1 MRHTKRLWSN
11 VNGKVGNAMTV
22 HSASAHQAATEQ
34 AIQPL
39 WQYLLALGAE
49 PEHLA
54 PLLTQARAL
63 SYQSGECLLPQGER
77 QIFAYFVVD
86 GIVRA
91 CHYTQEGSERCKEFY
106 FEGELCFLYSSWL
119 KQDIAPYQLETVT
132 ACRLVQIPLAVLNEP
147 TMQRV
152 QLALLKQQ
160 LLYKEQK
167 EAFLLLNT
175 PEQRYLHLLQYFP
188 LWVERLTHAQ
198 LANYIGITAIS
209 LSRIRRRLQDSL

>member
-1 MRHTKRLWSN
+1 MRHTKRPWSN
-11 VNGKVGNAMTV
+11 VNGKVGDAMTAL
-22 HSASAHQAATEQ
+22 SPDTLKATEQ
-34 AIQPL
+34 AIKPL

-49 PEHLA
+49 PDHLA
-54 PLLTQARAL
+54 LLTQARAL
-63 SYQSGECLLPQGER
+63 SCQPGECLLPQGEH
-77 QIFAYFVVD
+77 QTFAYFVVD

-119 KQDIAPYQLETVT
+119 KQDVAPYQLETVG

-147 TMQRV
+147 FMQQV

-175 PEQRYLHLLQYFP
+175 PEQRYLHLLEYFP

-209 LSRIRRRLQDSL
+209 LSRIRKRLQDSP

>member
-1 MRHTKRLWSN
+1 MRYTKRPWSN
-11 VNGKVGNAMTV
+11 VNGKASNAMTAP
-22 HSASAHQAATEQ
+22 SALAHQATTEQ
-34 AIQPL
+34 AIKPL

-54 PLLTQARAL
+54 PLLSQARAL
-63 SYQSGECLLPQGER
+63 SFQTGECLLPQGER
-77 QIFAYFVVD
+77 QTFAYFVVD

-106 FEGELCFLYSSWL
+106 FEGELCFLYRSWL
-119 KQDIAPYQLETVT
+119 KQDIAPYQLETVS
-132 ACRLVQIPLAVLNEP
+132 ACRLIQMPLAVLNEP
-147 TMQRV
+147 SMLRV

-175 PEQRYLHLLQYFP
+175 PEQRYLHLLEHFP

-209 LSRIRRRLQDSL
+209 LSRIRRRLQDSV

>member
-1 MRHTKRLWSN
+1 
-11 VNGKVGNAMTV
+11 MTTL
-22 HSASAHQAATEQ
+22 SPDTLKATEQ
-34 AIQPL
+34 AIKPL

-49 PEHLA
+49 PDHLA
-54 PLLTQARAL
+54 LLTQARAL
-63 SYQSGECLLPQGER
+63 SCQPGECLLPQGEH
-77 QIFAYFVVD
+77 QTFAYFVVD

-119 KQDIAPYQLETVT
+119 KQDVAPYQLETVG

-147 TMQRV
+147 FMQQV

-175 PEQRYLHLLQYFP
+175 PEQRYLHLFEYFP

-209 LSRIRRRLQDSL
+209 LSRIRKRLQDSP

>member
-1 MRHTKRLWSN
+1 MRQTKRPWSN
-11 VNGKVGNAMTV
+11 VNGKASNAMTAP
-22 HSASAHQAATEQ
+22 SASAHQATSEW
-34 AIQPL
+34 AINPL

-54 PLLTQARAL
+54 SLLTQARAL
-63 SYQSGECLLPQGER
+63 SYQPGECLLPQGER
-77 QIFAYFVVD
+77 QPFAYFVVD

-106 FEGELCFLYSSWL
+106 FEGELCFLYRSWL
-119 KQDIAPYQLETVT
+119 KQDIAPYQLETVS
-132 ACRLVQIPLAVLNEP
+132 ACRLVQMPLAVLNEP
-147 TMQRV
+147 SMQRV

-175 PEQRYLHLLQYFP
+175 PEQRYLHLLEHFP

-209 LSRIRRRLQDSL
+209 LSRIRRRLQDSV

>member
-1 MRHTKRLWSN
+1 MRHTKRHWSN
-11 VNGKVGNAMTV
+11 VNGKASNAMTAP
-22 HSASAHQAATEQ
+22 SASAHQATTEQ
-34 AIQPL
+34 AINPL

-54 PLLTQARAL
+54 PLLSQARAL
-63 SYQSGECLLPQGER
+63 SCQTGECLLPQGEH
-77 QIFAYFVVD
+77 QTFAYFVVD

-106 FEGELCFLYSSWL
+106 FEGELCFLYRSWL
-119 KQDIAPYQLETVT
+119 KQDLAPYQLETVS
-132 ACRLVQIPLAVLNEP
+132 ACRLVQMPLAVLNEP
-147 TMQRV
+147 SMQRV

-175 PEQRYLHLLQYFP
+175 PEQRYLHLLEHFP

-209 LSRIRRRLQDSL
+209 LSRIRRRLQDSV

>member
-1 MRHTKRLWSN
+1 MRHTKCPWSN
-11 VNGKVGNAMTV
+11 VNGKVGDAMTA

-34 AIQPL
+34 AIKPL

-54 PLLTQARAL
+54 PLLTQARAF
-63 SYQSGECLLPQGER
+63 SYQPEECLLSQGEY
-77 QIFAYFVVD
+77 QTFAYFVVD

-119 KQDIAPYQLETVT
+119 KQDVAPYQLETVG

-147 TMQRV
+147 FMQQV

-175 PEQRYLHLLQYFP
+175 PEQRYLHLLEYFP

-209 LSRIRRRLQDSL
+209 LSRIRKRLQDSS

>member
-1 MRHTKRLWSN
+1 MRHTKRPWSN
-11 VNGKVGNAMTV
+11 VNGKVGDAMTA
-22 HSASAHQAATEQ
+22 HSASAHQAVTEL

-49 PEHLA
+49 PERLA
-54 PLLTQARAL
+54 PLLTHARAL
-63 SYQSGECLLPQGER
+63 SYQPNELLLSQGE
-77 QIFAYFVVD
+77 QQTSAYYVVE

-119 KQDIAPYQLETVT
+119 KQEVAPYQLETVT
-132 ACRLVQIPLAVLNEP
+132 ACRLVQMPLAVLNEL

-152 QLALLKQQ
+152 QLSLLKQQ

-175 PEQRYLHLLQYFP
+175 PEQRYLHLLEYFP

-209 LSRIRRRLQDSL
+209 LSRIRRRLQDSR